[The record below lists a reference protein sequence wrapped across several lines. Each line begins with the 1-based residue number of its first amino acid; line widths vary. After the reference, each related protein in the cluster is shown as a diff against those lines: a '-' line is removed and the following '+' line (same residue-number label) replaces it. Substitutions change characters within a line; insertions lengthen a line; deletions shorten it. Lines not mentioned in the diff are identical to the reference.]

1 MKKKRNL
8 IIIGVVVLLILLI
21 IAKKQN
27 WIGKPEAVKVSTEE
41 VKKRDI
47 IETVNANGKIQPE
60 TEVMITSDVSGE
72 IIHLFVKEG
81 QRVEKD
87 DSLLRINPDIYQS
100 TVDRQEASLN
110 TSKAN
115 LANAKARLAQVKAQF
130 KNAKNTFE
138 RNQKLF
144 DQDVISQ
151 SEYEKSLSSFES
163 AKADVQAA
171 EQNVVAAEYSVKSA
185 EASLKESVD
194 NLRKT
199 TVFAPMSGVVS
210 RLDKEMGERISGA
223 SQFSAGTEIMRIAD
237 LENMEVKVEVSENNI
252 VLVELNDTAD
262 IDVDAYP
269 DRRFKGIVSEMANSA
284 NQSENS
290 SDQVTNFE
298 VKIKML
304 RSSYD
309 DLIDTSQ
316 VQRFPFRPGMSANVD
331 IRTEQVSGA
340 VAVPIQAVIAREDNE
355 KQKDEKSTEQ
365 VYTKYVFQ
373 YEDEKALQ
381 KEVKTGIQD
390 DRYIEIKSGIQ
401 PDNEVIVAPYRAI
414 TETLKDSMVVNKVD
428 RSQLMIF
435 EK

>member
-1 MKKKRNL
+1 MKKRRNL
-8 IIIGVVVLLILLI
+8 IIIGVVVLIVLLI

-27 WIGKPEAVKVSTEE
+27 WIGKPEAVKVSTEKI
-41 VKKRDI
+41 KKRDI
-47 IETVNANGKIQPE
+47 IETVNANGKVQPE
-60 TEVMITSDVSGE
+60 TEVVITSDVSGE
-72 IIHLFVKEG
+72 IIQLFVEEG

-138 RNQKLF
+138 RSKKLF
-144 DQDVISQ
+144 EQDVVSE
-151 SEYEKSLSSFES
+151 SEYEKAFSSFES

-185 EASLKESVD
+185 EASLKEARD

-199 TVFAPMSGVVS
+199 TVYAPMSGVVS
-210 RLDKEMGERISGA
+210 RLEKEVGERISGA
-223 SQFSAGTEIMRIAD
+223 SQFSAGTEVMRIAD
-237 LENMEVKVEVSENNI
+237 LENMEVKVDVSENNI

-284 NQSENS
+284 NQSGGS

-309 DLIDTSQ
+309 DLIDTSE

-331 IRTEQVSGA
+331 IRTEQVSGV
-340 VAVPIQAVIAREDNE
+340 VAVPIQAVIAREDN
-355 KQKDEKSTEQ
+355 KKKKDEKTTEQ

-373 YEDEKALQ
+373 YKDEKALLT
-381 KEVKTGIQD
+381 EVKTGIQD

-401 PDNEVIVAPYRAI
+401 PEEEVIVAPYQAI
-414 TETLKDSMVVNKVD
+414 TETLKDSMLVNKVD